1 MNTMHYPKYLMNK
14 IVEIQATLLKEVVVI
29 IINIQKYQQ
38 LSQPKGLSP
47 PWDPWLALR
56 PDPTKGLSAS
66 GLVEPVGK
74 LVSKPHS
81 ACSSNKPPPSLS

>member
-1 MNTMHYPKYLMNK
+1 MTLYVAEHDEHHALSEILHEQK
-14 IVEIQATLLKEVVVI
+14 VEIQATLLKEVVVI

-38 LSQPKGLSP
+38 LSQPKGLPP

-66 GLVEPVGK
+66 GLVETTAAFTNN
-74 LVSKPHS
+74 LNH
-81 ACSSNKPPPSLS
+81 

>member
-1 MNTMHYPKYLMNK
+1 MKTMHYPKYLMNK
-14 IVEIQATLLKEVVVI
+14 IVEIQATLLKEVVII

-38 LSQPKGLSP
+38 VSQPKGLPP

-66 GLVEPVGK
+66 GLVEPAK
-74 LVSKPHS
+74 AS
-81 ACSSNKPPPSLS
+81 